1 MVTWIFW
8 GVYFVILAFAFISFF
23 YFPYYVP
30 KKRLADSIIMAN
42 GFASGLSLILFLW
55 ILPEISKISPVY
67 PGPATLVNFIIVL
80 FYGSHLGK
88 SMKPVEPSES
98 K

>member
-1 MVTWIFW
+1 MVILFFWI
-8 GVYFVILAFAFISFF
+8 GYFVVLVPAFIYFY

-30 KKRLADSIIMAN
+30 KKKLADSIIMAN
-42 GFASGLSLILFLW
+42 GFASGLSLVLFLW
-55 ILPEISKISPVY
+55 IIPEISKISPVY
-67 PGPATLVNFIIVL
+67 PGPATLINFIIVL

-88 SMKPVEPSES
+88 SMKPVEP

>member
-1 MVTWIFW
+1 MTILFFW
-8 GVYFVILAFAFISFF
+8 LTYFIILVVAFVYFY

-30 KKRLADSIIMAN
+30 KKKLADSIIMAN

-55 ILPEISKISPVY
+55 VIPEILKISPVY

-88 SMKPVEPSES
+88 SMKPVEP
-98 K
+98 KGP